1 MGTREQT
8 SLSAIYPFLYISF
21 INNRY
26 LFPSGFVLP
35 SKSRTTKPFF
45 RFFRFRKN
53 RNKLGNSHRNR
64 HGNKMGTG
72 CYFEV
77 LFCSMLFGSFF
88 VPISLFPHRS
98 HPRCLPGGGGAEFP
112 LHSYPVCP
120 QKLHGNVQPG
130 PQMGAALILKRID
143 KHRAPC

>member
-8 SLSAIYPFLYISF
+8 SLSPIYPFIYISLL
-21 INNRY
+21 NNRY

-98 HPRCLPGGGGAEFP
+98 HPRCLPGGGRGGIP
-112 LHSYPVCP
+112 PS
-120 QKLHGNVQPG
+120 
-130 PQMGAALILKRID
+130 LIPRLPPKVAWERAT
-143 KHRAPC
+143 RAPNGGGFDSKAH